1 MEATEN
7 VRGAVS
13 SLELVVLMISIPP
26 GRATS
31 SHYRASYTSAIHPR
45 MFDRMYQ

>member
-13 SLELVVLMISIPP
+13 SLELVVLMI
-26 GRATS
+26 
-31 SHYRASYTSAIHPR
+31 YTSRQSYLFSLPRILHQCHPSKNV
-45 MFDRMYQ
+45 